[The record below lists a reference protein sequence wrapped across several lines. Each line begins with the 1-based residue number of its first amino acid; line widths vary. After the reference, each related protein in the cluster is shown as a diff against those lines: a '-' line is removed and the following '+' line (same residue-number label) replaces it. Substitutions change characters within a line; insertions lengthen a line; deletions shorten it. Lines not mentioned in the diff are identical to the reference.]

1 MIQIVN
7 ISDARNNFAKLIQ
20 KIKETKKPVVIVQ
33 DSIPSAV
40 IYPYEEALKND
51 EEKAQLFQ
59 LKFKQV
65 FAEGEKAFKKY
76 LNKQS
81 FSANKQSFSANK
93 KAIKTPRTEQDAYS
107 VIKNA

>member
-7 ISDARNNFAKLIQ
+7 ISDARNNFAKLIK

-40 IYPYEEALKND
+40 IYPYEEAFKKD
-51 EEKAQLFQ
+51 EEKEQLFQ
-59 LKFKQV
+59 LKFKEV
-65 FAEGEKAFKKY
+65 FAEGEKAFKRY
-76 LNKQS
+76 L
-81 FSANKQSFSANK
+81 K
-93 KAIKTPRTEQDAYS
+93 KKDTKTPQTEQDAYS

>member
-40 IYPYEEALKND
+40 IYPYEAAVKND
-51 EEKAQLFQ
+51 EQKEQLFQ
-59 LKFKQV
+59 LKFKEV

-76 LNKQS
+76 LNK
-81 FSANKQSFSANK
+81 KD
-93 KAIKTPRTEQDAYS
+93 IKTPRTEQDAYS